1 MRLRDGLI
9 LLAKPAEITSFDTL
23 AAVKKKLGTRKVGH
37 AGTLDKFA
45 EGLLVVLAGRLTRMV
60 PYFLN
65 LEKDYL
71 AVVRFGL
78 ETDTLDPE
86 GAVVKRGSVPGL
98 DRIERCLE
106 LFRGDIQQTPPA
118 YSAIHVQGQRAYK
131 LAREGAQLSIAPR
144 RVVVH
149 AIEVLSY
156 DASEL
161 TVRIRCSKG
170 TYIRAIARDLGRE
183 AGSCASLTSLKRLAI
198 GKFHLRDAVSP
209 SKFDPSADLIKPIV
223 FVKQI
228 PGLEVTRVK
237 EEALMRVRH
246 GALLEDEA
254 FVNPPAFDGDFA
266 LFNGEDELMAIT
278 RRKAGDYKYVAVYAD
293 PV

>member
-1 MRLRDGLI
+1 MQLRDGLI
-9 LLAKPAEITSFDTL
+9 LLDKPAGITSFDTL
-23 AAVKKKLGTRKVGH
+23 TTVKKRLGTRKVGH
-37 AGTLDKFA
+37 TGTLDRFA
-45 EGLLVVLAGRLTRMV
+45 EGLLIVLVGRLTRMV
-60 PYFLN
+60 PYFLD
-65 LEKDYL
+65 LEKDYI

-86 GAVVKRGSVPGL
+86 GSIVKKGNVPRL

-106 LFRGDIQQTPPA
+106 LFTGAIQQTPPA

-131 LAREGAQLSIAPR
+131 LAREGAPLFIAPR

-149 AIEVLSY
+149 GIEVLAY
-156 DASEL
+156 DAPEL

-170 TYIRAIARDLGRE
+170 TYVRAIARDLGRE
-183 AGSCASLTSLKRLAI
+183 AGSCASLTSLKRVAI
-198 GKFHLRDAVSP
+198 GRFQLKDAVIP
-209 SKFDPSADLIKPIV
+209 SKFDPSVGLIRPIE

-228 PGLEVTRVK
+228 PGLEIAKVK
-237 EEALMRVRH
+237 EEALSRIQH
-246 GALLEDEA
+246 GALLEDGA
-254 FVNPPAFDGDFA
+254 FENPPTFDGDFA
-266 LFNGEDELMAIT
+266 LLNGEDKLMAIT